1 MLEICLNYHCAYSS
15 SQIYC
20 RCLFVRVP
28 LCFSSALK
36 RSFDIDDVDE
46 IPTFSSAS
54 TVTSPISPSSILHKA
69 NEVRSPG
76 GLVSPTYRSRI
87 SLSSS
92 PAHSPAL
99 KNRMVSSLSFNR
111 GTMGKPTITS
121 NTGINR
127 ASSFQNK
134 FNPNGFN
141 SSSGPGSDNDSLHS
155 SSSSL
160 EYQASSKMSSYTSSP
175 QSPMGA
181 GEYKAQ
187 CLGSPALKKFS
198 SHGNMFHSE
207 LESPLVIPT
216 EPLGIT
222 HGSMPSL
229 DLQMESGGMRR
240 VVSPGT
246 RYPSSAVTWNAYRLQ
261 NNGSVGKDSSVNHQP
276 PKPKEPAR
284 LNKFPLDLDSLVV
297 KPQTEGP
304 VPPKP
309 PARFHSVSTS
319 PTISEST
326 SASVSS
332 LDSADL
338 PVVHASTTEK
348 RELDNP
354 PGAIPVPNI
363 SESPVLL
370 SPAQTPRF
378 NLVSQ
383 PQMVQIAPAT
393 PPPAAQANLV
403 GSPARNEL
411 QAKDSVGSILQ
422 RIASF
427 SKGEV
432 KAPKPHPSSVSPLSN
447 GIKRECPPVQCN
459 ELKRSEG
466 MRRFCNVCDV

>member
-1 MLEICLNYHCAYSS
+1 MFL
-15 SQIYC
+15 
-20 RCLFVRVP
+20 V
-28 LCFSSALK
+28 CFSSALK

-46 IPTFSSAS
+46 IPTFSPAS
-54 TVTSPISPSSILHKA
+54 TVTSPISPSSILNKA

-76 GLVSPTYRSRI
+76 GIVSPSYRSRI

-92 PAHSPAL
+92 PAQSPAI

-160 EYQASSKMSSYTSSP
+160 EYQASSKMSSYTSPP
-175 QSPMGA
+175 QSPMGV

-187 CLGSPALKKFS
+187 RLGSPALKKFS

-207 LESPLVIPT
+207 LEGPLVIPT
-216 EPLGIT
+216 EPLGIS

-229 DLQMESGGMRR
+229 DLQMAESGGIRR
-240 VVSPGT
+240 VVSPGA

-261 NNGSVGKDSSVNHQP
+261 NNGNTGKDSFINHQP
-276 PKPKEPAR
+276 PKTKEPAR
-284 LNKFPLDLDSLVV
+284 LNKFPLDLDNLVV
-297 KPQTEGP
+297 KPQTESP

-309 PARFHSVSTS
+309 PTRLHPVSTS

-338 PVVHASTTEK
+338 PMVHTSTLEK
-348 RELDNP
+348 QELDTP
-354 PGAIPVPNI
+354 SGAIPVPDI

-370 SPAQTPRF
+370 SPAQTLRF
-378 NLVSQ
+378 NMVCQ
-383 PQMVQIAPAT
+383 PQMGQLAPAT
-393 PPPAAQANLV
+393 SLPPTQVNIIS
-403 GSPARNEL
+403 SPAQNEP

-427 SKGEV
+427 SRVEV
-432 KAPKPHPSSVSPLSN
+432 KASKPHPSSVTPFSN
-447 GIKRECPPVQCN
+447 GLKKESLPVQCK

-466 MRRFCNVCDV
+466 MLCL

>member
-1 MLEICLNYHCAYSS
+1 
-15 SQIYC
+15 
-20 RCLFVRVP
+20 
-28 LCFSSALK
+28 
-36 RSFDIDDVDE
+36 
-46 IPTFSSAS
+46 
-54 TVTSPISPSSILHKA
+54 
-69 NEVRSPG
+69 
-76 GLVSPTYRSRI
+76 
-87 SLSSS
+87 
-92 PAHSPAL
+92 
-99 KNRMVSSLSFNR
+99 
-111 GTMGKPTITS
+111 MGKPTITS

-160 EYQASSKMSSYTSSP
+160 EYQASSKMSSYTSTP
-175 QSPMGA
+175 QSPMGVV
-181 GEYKAQ
+181 EYKAQ

-207 LESPLVIPT
+207 LEGPLVIPT
-216 EPLGIT
+216 EPLGIS

-246 RYPSSAVTWNAYRLQ
+246 RYPNSAVTWNAYRAQ
-261 NNGSVGKDSSVNHQP
+261 NNGNVGKDSSISHQP
-276 PKPKEPAR
+276 AKTKEPAR
-284 LNKFPLDLDSLVV
+284 LNKFPLDLDNLVV

-309 PARFHSVSTS
+309 PVRFHPISTS

-338 PVVHASTTEK
+338 SIVHSTSMEK
-348 RELDNP
+348 RELDSP
-354 PGAIPVPNI
+354 SGAIPVPCV

-383 PQMVQIAPAT
+383 PQMVQIARAT
-393 PPPAAQANLV
+393 SPPPAGVNIMSSHSQNEAQ
-403 GSPARNEL
+403 G
-411 QAKDSVGSILQ
+411 KDSVGSILQ

-427 SKGEV
+427 SRVEV
-432 KAPKPHPSSVSPLSN
+432 KAPKPHAISVTPFSN
-447 GIKRECPPVQCN
+447 GIKRECPPLQCKD
-459 ELKRSEG
+459 LKRSEG
-466 MRRFCNVCDV
+466 MFRDI